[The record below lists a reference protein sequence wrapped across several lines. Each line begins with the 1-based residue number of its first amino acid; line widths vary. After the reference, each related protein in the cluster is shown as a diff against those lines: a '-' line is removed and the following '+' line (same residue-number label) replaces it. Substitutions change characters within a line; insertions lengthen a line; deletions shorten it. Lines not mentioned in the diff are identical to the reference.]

1 VNIGDDIMQR
11 IVECVPNFSEG
22 RDLGK
27 IKMITN
33 SIDNVAGVKVI
44 HVDPG
49 AATNRTV
56 VTFVGSPEGVREAA
70 FRAVEKASKI
80 IDMAKH
86 HGEHPRMGAADVFPF
101 IPVRGVTMEECVAI
115 SRVVGE
121 RIGRELGIPVYMYEN
136 SATTPERRSLAYIR
150 SGEYEG
156 FREKIYREGWEPDYG
171 PRDFNPRSGCT
182 TMGAREFLIA
192 YNVDIDSPRE
202 ELAQRIAEEIRE
214 SGRVKRDEE
223 GNILRDADGKAL
235 RVPGLL
241 KNVRGVGWYIEEYKK
256 AQVSIN
262 ITNYKVSPIHCVY
275 EACADSARRIGTK
288 VTGSEIIGL
297 VPLEALLEA
306 GRYYQIKNNKS
317 PDIPEEK
324 LIETAR
330 VSMGLDDVS
339 EFLPEKKIIEC
350 LIQEPK
356 PLINMSLKH
365 FIDEVSVDS
374 PVPGGGS
381 VAALAAALGMALSA
395 MVGNL
400 SVNAGMRKD
409 MPSGKVEEF
418 HSANRKLRQ
427 ILGEL
432 NDMIDADSEAYGSV
446 VNAMRMPRGTDEEK
460 RVRVD
465 AIQNSF
471 REAALVPLAVMEK
484 CIEILP
490 VIRYMALHGQP
501 GAISDVGVSA
511 LMVQA
516 GIKGAGF
523 NVKINLGSIKDADFV
538 TDMNDKL
545 GSFLKECD
553 ALMKDIM
560 EIVAKKLAMD

>member
-1 VNIGDDIMQR
+1 MQK

-22 RDLGK
+22 RDLDK
-27 IKMITN
+27 IKMITD
-33 SIDNVAGVKVI
+33 SIDGVPGVKVI

-70 FRAVEKASKI
+70 FRAVEKAREV
-80 IDMAKH
+80 IDMTQHK
-86 HGEHPRMGAADVFPF
+86 GEHPRMGAADVFPF
-101 IPVRGVTMEECVAI
+101 IPVSGVTMDECVEI
-115 SRVVGE
+115 SRKVGE
-121 RIGRELGIPVYMYEN
+121 RIGRELGIPVYLYEN
-136 SATTPERRSLAYIR
+136 SATRPERRSLAYIR

-156 FREKIYREGWEPDYG
+156 FREKIYRQGWEPDYG
-171 PRDFNPRSGCT
+171 PREFNPGSGCT

-214 SGRVKRDEE
+214 SGRVKRDEN
-223 GNILRDADGKAL
+223 GKIIRDTEGKAL
-235 RVPGLL
+235 RMPGLL
-241 KNVRGVGWYIEEYKK
+241 KNVRGVGWYIEEYEK

-262 ITNYKVSPIHCVY
+262 ITNYNVSPIHRVY
-275 EACADSARRIGTK
+275 EACVDAARRIGTR

-297 VPLEALLEA
+297 VPMEAVLEA
-306 GRYYQIKNNKS
+306 GKFYQIRNNKS

-330 VSMGLDDVS
+330 ISMGLDDVS
-339 EFLPEKKIIEC
+339 EFLPEKKIIEY
-350 LIQEPK
+350 LIREPK
-356 PLINMSLKH
+356 PLISMSLKH
-365 FIDEVSVDS
+365 FINEVSIDS

-381 VAALAAALGMALSA
+381 VAALAAALGAALSS

-400 SVNAGMRKD
+400 TVNKGMGMN
-409 MPSGKVEEF
+409 MPPCEVEEF
-418 HSANRKLRQ
+418 NSANRKLRE

-446 VNAMRMPRGTDEEK
+446 VNAMKMPKNTDEEM
-460 RVRVD
+460 RVRGV

-471 REAALVPLAVMEK
+471 KEAALVPLAVMEK

-490 VIRYMALHGQP
+490 VIKYMARHGQP
-501 GAISDVGVSA
+501 GAISDMGVSA

-516 GIKGAGF
+516 GVKGAGF
-523 NVKINLGSIKDADFV
+523 NVKINLDSIKDADFV
-538 TDMNDKL
+538 TELDEKL

-553 ALMKDIM
+553 IVMGDIM
-560 EIVAKKLAMD
+560 EIVKKKLDNG

>member
-1 VNIGDDIMQR
+1 MQR

-22 RDLGK
+22 RDLDK
-27 IKMITN
+27 IKIITD
-33 SIDNVAGVKVI
+33 SIDGVPGVKVI

-70 FRAVEKASKI
+70 FRTVEKASEI
-80 IDMAKH
+80 IDMSQH

-101 IPVRGVTMEECVAI
+101 IPVRGVTMDECVEITREVA
-115 SRVVGE
+115 E
-121 RIGRELGIPVYMYEN
+121 RIGRELGIPVYMYES
-136 SATTPERRSLAYIR
+136 SATRPERRSLAYIR

-156 FREKIYREGWEPDYG
+156 FQEKIHRDGWEPDYG
-171 PRDFNPRSGCT
+171 PREFNPRSGCT

-192 YNVDIDSPRE
+192 YNVNIDSPRE

-214 SGRVKRDEE
+214 SGRVKRDED
-223 GNILRDADGKAL
+223 GKIIRDANGKAL

-241 KNVRGVGWYIEEYKK
+241 KNVRGVGWYIAEYEK

-262 ITNYKVSPIHCVY
+262 ITNYKVSPIHRVY
-275 EACADSARRIGTK
+275 EACVDAALRIGTR

-297 VPLEALLEA
+297 IPLEALLEA
-306 GRYYQIKNNKS
+306 GRFYQTRDQRS
-317 PDIPEEK
+317 PDVPEEK

-330 VSMGLDDVS
+330 ISMGLDDVS
-339 EFLPEKKIIEC
+339 EFLPEKKIIEY
-350 LIQEPK
+350 LIREPK
-356 PLINMSLKH
+356 PLINMSLKN
-365 FIDEVSVDS
+365 FINEVSVDS

-381 VAALAAALGMALSA
+381 VAALASSLGAALSS

-400 SVNAGMRKD
+400 TVNKGMRKD
-409 MPSGKVEEF
+409 MPSSLVEEF
-418 HSANRKLRQ
+418 NSVNRKLRQ
-427 ILGEL
+427 ALGEL
-432 NDMIDADSEAYGSV
+432 ADLIDADSEAYGSV
-446 VNAMRMPRGTDEEK
+446 VNAMKMPRGTDEEK
-460 RVRVD
+460 RVRAD
-465 AIQNSF
+465 AIQKSLID
-471 REAALVPLAVMEK
+471 AALVPLAVMEK

-490 VIRYMALHGQP
+490 VIMYMAQYGQP

-523 NVKINLGSIKDADFV
+523 NVKINLDSIKDTELVA
-538 TDMNDKL
+538 DMNGKL
-545 GSFLKECD
+545 ESFLKECD

-560 EIVAKKLAMD
+560 EIVAKKLSMD